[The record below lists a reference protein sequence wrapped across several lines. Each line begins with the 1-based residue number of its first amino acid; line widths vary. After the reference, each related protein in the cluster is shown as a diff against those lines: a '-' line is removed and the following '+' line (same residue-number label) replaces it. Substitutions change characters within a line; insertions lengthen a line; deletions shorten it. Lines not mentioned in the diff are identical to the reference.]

1 MNVRPDV
8 AAVLFLARRI
18 LAFYCVILSLLTLIF
33 CSVDYLPLET
43 AEHFLLMSFL
53 YRFLWI

>member
-1 MNVRPDV
+1 MRLQADV

-18 LAFYCVILSLLTLIF
+18 LTFYCVMLSLLTLIF

-43 AEHFLLMSFL
+43 AEHFLLMSFYIVL
-53 YRFLWI
+53 LWI

>member
-33 CSVDYLPLET
+33 LQCGLSSIGDCGAFPVDVV
-43 AEHFLLMSFL
+43 L

>member
-1 MNVRPDV
+1 M

-43 AEHFLLMSFL
+43 AEHFLMMSFL